1 MSETELADS
10 HSRFRTVEGV
20 KVHYRVEYPPPS
32 TSARAS
38 NIAAV
43 HCYHGFGA
51 NTFSWS
57 FTQVRV
63 CLAQSDACA
72 NGVEYSYIAQILL
85 DMWRC
90 HLPS

>member
-1 MSETELADS
+1 MQRRLVPETELADS

-20 KVHYRVEYPPPS
+20 EVHYRVENPPPS
-32 TSARAS
+32 ASAKAS

-57 FTQVRV
+57 FTQVCMV
-63 CLAQSDACA
+63 CH
-72 NGVEYSYIAQILL
+72 N
-85 DMWRC
+85 
-90 HLPS
+90 